1 MKDIKS
7 YFSFNNEFNLEGEEI
22 CTLLTEDSILE
33 AEELLIKEGID
44 ISNIYFKLL
53 SQVQFLERDFEKN
66 QNEIAY
72 IYHLIGY
79 YIGLFLHPFDGD
91 KIAIN
96 YINKAISIETNKE
109 KLNKYKETIKM
120 IKREL

>member
-22 CTLLTEDSILE
+22 YTLLTEDSILE

-66 QNEIAY
+66 KNEIAY